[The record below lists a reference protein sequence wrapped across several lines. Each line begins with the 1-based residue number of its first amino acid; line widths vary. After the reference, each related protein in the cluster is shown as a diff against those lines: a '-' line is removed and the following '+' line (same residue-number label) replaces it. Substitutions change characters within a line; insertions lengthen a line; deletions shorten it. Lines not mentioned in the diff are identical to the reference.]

1 MCDSNELK
9 NYFHRFIFVWIYTD
23 FFNFNIFLQN
33 GSWNY
38 LLIMKSLY
46 TYIVCG
52 GGYLKKIVTG
62 ANLIYPCLFY
72 IFELGRGILF
82 KEPFKTYKEPPPP
95 VMLPVQG
102 VYGVARVV

>member
-46 TYIVCG
+46 TYIVCVCVG
-52 GGYLKKIVTG
+52 GVFKKNCYRSKS
-62 ANLIYPCLFY
+62 NLSLS
-72 IFELGRGILF
+72 ILHI
-82 KEPFKTYKEPPPP
+82 
-95 VMLPVQG
+95 
-102 VYGVARVV
+102 